1 MARIENNWSCPS
13 FLAYSL
19 PIQVCSKVYWSF
31 TFWFRKFTEDI
42 NRPPNVHYC
51 CINISTSLINTCHF
65 VFINEFLFLSL
76 NNKRLR
82 WQEVHV
88 FVSWARKL
96 VILISVFRYLT
107 KIFSQK
113 KLRIQGRVWL
123 EDFNLNTFI
132 LAKGIGTK
140 GTCTKQCSDLDLVQG
155 QFKPLPIS
163 ILWIT
168 SARLGWEERAT
179 NK

>member
-1 MARIENNWSCPS
+1 M
-13 FLAYSL
+13 
-19 PIQVCSKVYWSF
+19 
-31 TFWFRKFTEDI
+31 
-42 NRPPNVHYC
+42 
-51 CINISTSLINTCHF
+51 
-65 VFINEFLFLSL
+65 
-76 NNKRLR
+76 
-82 WQEVHV
+82 
-88 FVSWARKL
+88 
-96 VILISVFRYLT
+96 ILISVFRYLT

-163 ILWIT
+163 TLGSPQLDWAERRELQT
-168 SARLGWEERAT
+168 SNRSLSDCDNICKAAVELRI
-179 NK
+179 